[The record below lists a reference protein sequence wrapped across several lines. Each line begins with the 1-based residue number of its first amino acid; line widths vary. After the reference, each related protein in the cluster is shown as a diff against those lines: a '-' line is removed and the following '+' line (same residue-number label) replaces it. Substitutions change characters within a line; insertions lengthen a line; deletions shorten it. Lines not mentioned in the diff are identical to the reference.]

1 MLMKHLVAY
10 VKQYWFLQKINI
22 NECKLVQKP
31 VKTSKSLMK
40 YPVFLIVLLLLHQQM
55 FDIDIVVRIFA
66 QPS

>member
-31 VKTSKSLMK
+31 VKTSKRSDEISSFSDST
-40 YPVFLIVLLLLHQQM
+40 VIIASANVSH
-55 FDIDIVVRIFA
+55 
-66 QPS
+66 

>member
-31 VKTSKSLMK
+31 VKTSKKSDEISSFSDSTVIIASPNVS
-40 YPVFLIVLLLLHQQM
+40 Y
-55 FDIDIVVRIFA
+55 
-66 QPS
+66 